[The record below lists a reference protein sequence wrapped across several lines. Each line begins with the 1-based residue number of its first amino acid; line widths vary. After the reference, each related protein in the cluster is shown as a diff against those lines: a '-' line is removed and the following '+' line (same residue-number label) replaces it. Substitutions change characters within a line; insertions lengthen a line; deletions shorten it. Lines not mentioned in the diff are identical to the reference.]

1 MGSGVKGNKAG
12 SGRFSC
18 ESQGRAELE
27 AECGGTE
34 LALLLFIVLLALVDE
49 GFAAC
54 EHLIHHAGELVRD
67 RSVGPSP
74 LNFIEE
80 VW

>member
-27 AECGGTE
+27 AKCGGTK

-54 EHLIHHAGELVRD
+54 ER
-67 RSVGPSP
+67 
-74 LNFIEE
+74 
-80 VW
+80 